1 MKNKLKIKV
10 CGMRE
15 PENIKDLISLQPDFI
30 GFIFYDKSKRFVG
43 EKIPDVNYGVVRK
56 TGVFV
61 NQNLP
66 IVLRTAALNKLDTIQ
81 LHGQESPEYCEAV
94 QNEGFEVIKAFS
106 VDKDFDFRICNLYE
120 TSADLFLFD
129 TKGLLPGGNGET
141 FDWNILSNYN
151 LNIPFLLSGGIGLD
165 QLESL
170 KNFYHPQL
178 YGVDVNSGFETK
190 PAYKNIDNLKTF
202 FNELRS
208 RQIRILR

>member
-1 MKNKLKIKV
+1 MNNKLKIKV

-15 PENIKDLISLQPDFI
+15 PDNLKDLVSLQPDFI
-30 GFIFYDKSKRFVG
+30 GFIFYDQSKRFVG
-43 EKIPDVNYGVVRK
+43 KKIPDVQYGDARK

-66 IVLRTAALNKLDTIQ
+66 DVLKTAMLNKLDTVQ
-81 LHGQESPEYCEAV
+81 LHGQESPDYCEAI

-106 VDKDFDFRICNLYE
+106 VDKDFDFRVCNLYE

-129 TKGLLPGGNGET
+129 TKGLLPGGNGQT

-151 LNIPFLLSGGIGLD
+151 LNKPFLLSGGIGL
-165 QLESL
+165 QHLKSL
-170 KNFYHPQL
+170 KNFNHPKL
-178 YGVDVNSGFETK
+178 YGIDVNSGFETR
-190 PAYKNIDNLKTF
+190 PAYKNIEQLKTF

-208 RQIRILR
+208 R